1 MIKEWIAEY
10 KPQNEEEILAALQEI
25 MQEIMQEITLSGSTR
40 CKFFN

>member
-25 MQEIMQEITLSGSTR
+25 MQEITLSGSTR